1 MITDLE
7 LWLSLNARRYVDLC
21 QKSQIDIQIDIED
34 MAFLENF
41 RVLQRIVLS
50 QRQTQDARLA
60 DWRQLSAELN
70 GTT

>member
-21 QKSQIDIQIDIED
+21 QKSQIDIED